1 MNCYMNGPAPVRIL
15 PGGNDNGFTVFT
27 KLSMMNQPVNL
38 FVMMDEDQNTI
49 NDAEF
54 RVRPQANLTTSLLLV
69 DWPATYHVMCG
80 GMSFADGHAIV
91 KKMERSRPSASELD
105 SFWYKIFGRN
115 PRAKSSGGSFSGHF
129 GAGWNDVPLHWLV
142 KPCRLWKIPKGF
154 N

>member
-91 KKMERSRPSASELD
+91 KKWSGVGPAPANWTRSGIRFSAGTLGQSQVADLFRATSEPD
-105 SFWYKIFGRN
+105 GTTSPYT
-115 PRAKSSGGSFSGHF
+115 
-129 GAGWNDVPLHWLV
+129 GW
-142 KPCRLWKIPKGF
+142 
-154 N
+154 